1 MASPAVPNNP
11 PQQMQ
16 EISEKDA
23 IIEFR
28 NTDNSLGRKV
38 MYELEAN
45 STPFLGRGRFEIAIP
60 NNY

>member
-1 MASPAVPNNP
+1 
-11 PQQMQ
+11 MQ